1 MLSDK
6 GLGNSSL
13 NTTNQNLTIAE
24 NFEFNN
30 RLLLNIVGYSI
41 MFLVGTVGNTVIGV
55 LSYRQ
60 NYSLENKGQGFCY
73 NETN

>member
-1 MLSDK
+1 MLSDEA
-6 GLGNSSL
+6 LGNSSL
-13 NTTNQNLTIAE
+13 NTTNQNLTIPE

-60 NYSLENKGQGFCY
+60 NYSLGNKGQGFY
-73 NETN
+73 YYEAS